1 MSLGNA
7 RGLRKFS
14 AKLYPII
21 GATVIASL
29 MIGCAGAPKPKPTV
43 IQVGLEAAANVNPDA
58 RGRPSPII
66 LRFYELKS
74 PTSFNNADF
83 FSLYEH
89 DQETLGAD
97 RVAKEE
103 IQLTPG
109 EKRQFE
115 RQTQPDTHY
124 IGVIAAFRDLEHA
137 QWRSTL
143 AVPLQ
148 QTTPI
153 TIKLDGSTI
162 VISAH

>member
-1 MSLGNA
+1 M
-7 RGLRKFS
+7 RQMKF
-14 AKLYPII
+14 AQCI
-21 GATVIASL
+21 GSVLMLLIAS
-29 MIGCAGAPKPKPTV
+29 CSSAPKITPTTN
-43 IQVGLEAAANVNPDA
+43 IQVTLEAAANVNPDS

-66 LRFYELKS
+66 VRFYELKS
-74 PTSFNNADF
+74 PTAFNNADF

-89 DQETLGAD
+89 EQETLGAD
-97 RVAKEE
+97 LVTKEE

-109 EKRQFE
+109 EKRQFQ
-115 RQTQPDTHY
+115 RQPQPDTRH

-137 QWRSTL
+137 QWRSTTI
-143 AVPLQ
+143 VPLQ